1 MRYLTPILFL
11 TLTFSTLIAQPQPD
25 PAAPTADPIRYE
37 PASRLDLALAYLRF
51 ERALRDNPPKD
62 QALADLNKKFDNAS
76 LSFFSGRYNA
86 VIATLADMTRIL
98 DGTGPTPSPERRA
111 ADALRLVPSAA
122 VIHPGIKDAASITP
136 EPLFASNLDPQ
147 TPAPALDL
155 VLLTDM
161 NAEAWRGPLSLTL
174 ADDASSFAPV
184 PFGPIF
190 ETLPKGDFTLALAPR
205 EGSSSP
211 TFLVHKGRL
220 TIRAAS
226 VEPDRES
233 LTTRLD
239 AVTPTTQDLIRAH
252 ATAKACLALL
262 SDERTARTSAR
273 FLTGMDALSADLAK
287 EIAALEAG
295 TNPYAKRPG
304 DHWRI
309 IVHGKTSIPCRV
321 YAPAGVAASNT
332 PVPLLLAYHGAGG
345 DESMF
350 FEGYGGG
357 LLKQLADQHNLLVA
371 CPLTYAASSNPA
383 FDRLVED
390 LSADY
395 NVDSARIYLVGHSM
409 GAGAVSALASGRGN
423 AIAAAACIA
432 GGGFTAPSDAQRR
445 APLRVT
451 AAELDPL
458 FSITRARKAGETAKD
473 PDLFVEAKA
482 WGHTLVVGHD
492 LPDALDWLLSHRL
505 EPSK

>member
-1 MRYLTPILFL
+1 MPYLTPILFL
-11 TLTFSTLIAQPQPD
+11 TLTFSTSLAQPQPD
-25 PAAPTADPIRYE
+25 PAAPTTDPIRYE

-51 ERALRDNPPKD
+51 ERALRANPPTD
-62 QALADLNKKFDNAS
+62 QSLADLNKKFDDAS
-76 LSFFSGRYNA
+76 LSFFSGRYNP

-98 DGTGPTPSPERRA
+98 DGTGPSPSPARRA

-122 VIHPGIKDAASITP
+122 VIHPGNKDTASIAL
-136 EPLFASNLDPQ
+136 EPLFAASLDPQ
-147 TPAPALDL
+147 TLAPALDL
-155 VLLTDM
+155 VLLTDA
-161 NAEAWRGPLSLTL
+161 NAEAWRGPLPLAL
-174 ADDASSFAPV
+174 ADDTTSYAQV
-184 PFGPIF
+184 PFD
-190 ETLPKGDFTLALAPR
+190 TLPKGDFTLALAPR
-205 EGSSSP
+205 EGSSSTAFFVP
-211 TFLVHKGRL
+211 KGRL

-239 AVTPTTQDLIRAH
+239 AVTPATQDLVRAH
-252 ATAKACLALL
+252 ATAKARLALL

-273 FLTGMDALSADLAK
+273 FLAGMNALAADLAK
-287 EIAALEAG
+287 ETTALEAG

-309 IVHGKTSIPCRV
+309 IAHGKTSIPCRV
-321 YAPAGVAASNT
+321 YAPARVAASNT

-350 FEGYGGG
+350 FEGYGAG
-357 LLKQLADQHNLLVA
+357 LLKDLADKHTLLVA
-371 CPLTYAASSNPA
+371 CPLTYAASSNAA

-423 AIAAAACIA
+423 AIAAASCIA
-432 GGGFTAPSDAQRR
+432 GGGFTAPRDAQRR

-458 FSITRARKAGETAKD
+458 FSITRARKAGETAKQ

-492 LPDALDWLLSHRL
+492 LPAALDWLLTHRL
-505 EPSK
+505 DDK